1 MEILKMNLEDVEEVE
16 SILLEE
22 FDDFWSSNILKE
34 EIKNETRSFIVA
46 KENKKILGFAGIS
59 VASGEIEELMNIV
72 VKKNKRRCGIGKK
85 LLEEIIKISCKTNLK
100 ILELEVRSTNFSA
113 IKLYES
119 FGFEKI
125 GVRKKYYQMKD
136 DAIIM
141 SLKLNKN

>member
-1 MEILKMNLEDVEEVE
+1 MEILKMNLEDVEEIE
-16 SILLEE
+16 PILLEE

-46 KENKKILGFAGIS
+46 KENKEILGFAGIS
-59 VASGEIEELMNIV
+59 VASGEIVELMNIV
-72 VKKNKRRCGIGKK
+72 VKRSKRRCGIGKN

-141 SLKLNKN
+141 SLKLNTN

>member
-59 VASGEIEELMNIV
+59 VASGEIVELMNIV